1 MSLYVVLNHYIP
13 DNRTNRKYLFSPVF
27 FELLNYCY
35 ANTNFAG
42 EQKSTHFVNL
52 ILGPSLLGWASYLKY
67 KNSTYYNLRS
77 LR

>member
-1 MSLYVVLNHYIP
+1 MW
-13 DNRTNRKYLFSPVF
+13 YLIIIFRIIEEIESISFSRI

-42 EQKSTHFVNL
+42 EQRSTHFVNL